1 MSVSASVRERECAR
15 RERRN
20 LGKVIKPH
28 KSKCG
33 DASSLSAFASA
44 SASVSVSV
52 CASASLLLAQ
62 LCAPCIVFVAVDVV
76 VVAAFVLLLFPLTL
90 HFHHI

>member
-1 MSVSASVRERECAR
+1 MARRRRAMLTLASSLAGEQQRA

-33 DASSLSAFASA
+33 SDASSLSAFASA
-44 SASVSVSV
+44 SAS
-52 CASASLLLAQ
+52 ASAPSSLLAQ
-62 LCAPCIVFVAVDVV
+62 LFAPCIVVVAV
-76 VVAAFVLLLFPLTL
+76 AEFVLLLFPLTL
-90 HFHHI
+90 HFQHI